1 MEAERAVAELER
13 FLADRGDQLLRTA
26 TLLAGSRA
34 RLPFR
39 ARQHI
44 GAGTRAIAACRV
56 TDAR

>member
-34 RLPFR
+34 RLPFPR
-39 ARQHI
+39 GNTSAPGR
-44 GAGTRAIAACRV
+44 GYSRVLV

>member
-34 RLPFR
+34 RLPFPR
-39 ARQHI
+39 GNTSAPGR
-44 GAGTRAIAACRV
+44 GL
-56 TDAR
+56 